1 VYFNDSTLAGAG
13 IHVASQLVSD
23 HHVMLRKTPQD
34 ASEGRAAMSHTENVV
49 SPHQEIA
56 STAYEESRTGMG
68 TIEGWLSRA
77 SDSSIDLRA
86 CVPFERIIAKTRGS
100 VYELVVLAGRI
111 GEVLVRGG
119 RFFPEFSGA
128 ILRGSTAGGSS
139 LKRRSL
145 GVGLRMEFLVGD
157 RVVVTSPVSELSH
170 GE

>member
-1 VYFNDSTLAGAG
+1 
-13 IHVASQLVSD
+13 
-23 HHVMLRKTPQD
+23 
-34 ASEGRAAMSHTENVV
+34 MSHTENVV

-56 STAYEESRTGMG
+56 SPAYEESRTGMG
-68 TIEGWLSRA
+68 TTIEGWLSRA

-100 VYELVVLAGRI
+100 VYELVVVAGRI

-119 RFFPEFSGA
+119 RFFPEFRGA
-128 ILRGSTAGGSS
+128 FLRGSTAGGSS
-139 LKRRSL
+139 LKLRSL

-157 RVVVTSPVSELSH
+157 RVVLTSPVSELSH